1 MSRAFVNLVYLSE
14 TMQLS
19 DFMYLK
25 YMTYIGQIQS
35 NPYEAATV
43 MEMESAC
50 LIGVGHKHS
59 RGIGLKLT

>member
-1 MSRAFVNLVYLSE
+1 MSRTFVNFAYLSE

-25 YMTYIGQIQS
+25 YMTYIRQIQS
-35 NPYEAATV
+35 NPYKVATV

-50 LIGVGHKHS
+50 LIGVGHKRS
-59 RGIGLKLT
+59 